1 MEPKKEEKGGFTVNG
16 KKLDV
21 GPAMGF
27 DQGSAYDSMNS
38 EEMGKGKSGAPNG
51 GGSYAKNSET
61 MDGRDYS
68 GFDYEYEKGGDQ
80 GCDY

>member
-1 MEPKKEEKGGFTVNG
+1 MDPKKDEKGSFTVNG
-16 KKLDV
+16 KRIDV
-21 GPAMGF
+21 GPTTGF
-27 DQGSAYDSMNS
+27 DQGSAYDAMNS
-38 EEMGKGKSGAPNG
+38 EETGKDKTGSGTN